1 MVKLPKTLRTINQV
15 FYRSFVVFLEAIPHP
30 QLIVSSLC
38 GLLESFFALIGA
50 PLSVFFWP
58 TTHLTNIIDGVYN
71 DVAESIIVQTLLL

>member
-1 MVKLPKTLRTINQV
+1 M

-50 PLSVFFWP
+50 LSDSRIQPVDCAVKVDFLGDRPLNPPETF
-58 TTHLTNIIDGVYN
+58 
-71 DVAESIIVQTLLL
+71 